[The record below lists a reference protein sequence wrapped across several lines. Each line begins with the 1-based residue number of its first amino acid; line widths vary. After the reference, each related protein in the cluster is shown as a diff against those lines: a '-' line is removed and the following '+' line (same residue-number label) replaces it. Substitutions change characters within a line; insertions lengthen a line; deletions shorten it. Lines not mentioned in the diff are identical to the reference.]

1 MNSQEPEGESG
12 TGSAPRELKQAPSA
26 LDAPAAAPKEP
37 WQTLRI
43 GRTYRYAR
51 PYSPVTSVIDGLPN
65 YFSVVASP
73 GRKLALLES
82 GINPIRSVKGADG
95 ADRCPAI
102 LLSSSPHK
110 AGSSMTPWEDV
121 YDIDNGAVR
130 YFGDNKDEKDPS
142 KAPGNTALLRQ
153 LALHTAQ
160 DRDQRARA
168 APILFFRRV
177 TIDGRIKGN
186 VMFLGVGLLQRAE
199 RVTEF
204 DRAREIYF
212 TNYAFEFVV
221 FDLSNEA
228 ESVKWHW
235 IEARGDSN
243 LTTEEALL
251 RAPAAWRDWVAHGK
265 PAIERCRRRV
275 SKLMT
280 VHRTDQVPRT
290 GSQEQKALD
299 IIYAHY
305 GRTAFRRLFE
315 HFASSVVERLI
326 VDSGAQYR
334 HGWVT
339 QTSGDGGADFV
350 GRVDVG
356 TGFARTRL
364 VLLGQA
370 KCEKPDAPTGGNH
383 IARTVARLKRGWIG
397 AYVTTSYFSEPVQLE
412 VIEDEYPIMLVNG
425 LQVASAALAMARD
438 AGFVDLFKFLEDF
451 DAGVSA
457 AVHLKRPEEILR
469 E

>member
-1 MNSQEPEGESG
+1 MNTQELKDEPAGEPSSHEVRRSL
-12 TGSAPRELKQAPSA
+12 TQDAHESAPQEHSRS
-26 LDAPAAAPKEP
+26 
-37 WQTLRI
+37 LRI

-51 PYSPVTSVIDGLPN
+51 PYTASPSVVDGLPN

-82 GINPIRSVKGADG
+82 GINPIRGVNGADG
-95 ADRCPAI
+95 TDRCPAI

-142 KAPGNTALLRQ
+142 KAPGNIALLRQ

-160 DRDQRARA
+160 DAVQRARA

-177 TIDGRIKGN
+177 TVDRRIKGN
-186 VMFLGVGLLQRAE
+186 VMFLGVGVLQRAE

-204 DRAREIYF
+204 DRSREIYF

-228 ESVKWHW
+228 ESVMWDW
-235 IEARGDSN
+235 IEGRGDPN
-243 LTTEEALL
+243 LTSEQTLS

-265 PAIERCRRRV
+265 PSIERCRRRV

-280 VHRTDQVPRT
+280 VHRADQVPRN
-290 GSQEQKALD
+290 GSPERKALD
-299 IIYAHY
+299 LIYAHY
-305 GRTAFRRLFE
+305 GRPTFRRLFE
-315 HFASSVVERLI
+315 HLASSVVERLI

-339 QTSGDGGADFV
+339 QNSGDGGADFV

-425 LQVASAALAMARD
+425 LQVARAVLAMARD
-438 AGFVDLFKFLEDF
+438 AGCVDVLKFLKDF
-451 DAGVSA
+451 DAAVSA
-457 AVHLKRPEEILR
+457 AIHLKRPEEILR